1 MAFKDNFKKFIETQ
15 VEATID
21 LIFAN
26 AHGYAMTESG
36 DIYPEQVFEL
46 DKLKKQ
52 LQDLVYQQTVDNL
65 TQEQKQQYSLTGNMT
80 DEEVEQHCKDHPME
94 PLDICSKCSG
104 SQVHGS
110 MKSLNDSINCTA
122 LICDDCAASED
133 TVYNRCAN
141 CDFDMGE
148 NYENCGGAED
158 GTCPE
163 CGHQKKEE
171 TVFPIGYEG
180 TFKGRDY
187 KVINR
192 GLSGNGNE
200 HHRLVEF
207 KDNGE
212 MKDYHKDVLQEAA
225 KVLKEPV
232 LWNVPVMRTG
242 YGHGLIAVTARSE
255 EEAIALAL
263 DEAGGEEF
271 SEKSSEYTAPD
282 GAHKIG

>member
-1 MAFKDNFKKFIETQ
+1 MAFKDNFKKFIENQ

-46 DKLKKQ
+46 DKLKEQ
-52 LQDLVYQQTVDNL
+52 LQDLVYQQTIDNL
-65 TQEQKQQYSLTGNMT
+65 TQEQKKEYG
-80 DEEVEQHCKDHPME
+80 
-94 PLDICSKCSG
+94 LDGIEC
-104 SQVHGS
+104 
-110 MKSLNDSINCTA
+110 DSCG
-122 LICDDCAASED
+122 
-133 TVYNRCAN
+133 
-141 CDFDMGE
+141 FDMGSG
-148 NYENCGGAED
+148 YENNGAAED
-158 GTCPE
+158 GVCNE
-163 CGHQKKEE
+163 CGHDDAAQEE
-171 TVFPIGYEG
+171 TEFPIGYEG
-180 TFKGRDY
+180 TFKGREY
-187 KVINR
+187 VVINR

-207 KDNGE
+207 KDNEE
-212 MKDYHKDVLQEAA
+212 MQDFHKSVLQEGA

-242 YGHGLIAVTARSE
+242 YGHTLIAVTARSE
-255 EEAIALAL
+255 QEAIELAL
-263 DEAGGEEF
+263 DEAGGESF